1 MRKYLDANIIANTKD
16 MPKDEWLKKRKCGI
30 GGSDASSIL
39 GFNPYKSSMAV
50 YLDKIDDEIR
60 FAHVANGLKGEPVAQ
75 NCYANLLG
83 DSKGKT
89 VAQNINAN
97 KESGSKEKVDVQNCH
112 IQSEE
117 AQEDEIRYAHV
128 LGGLKDKPVAQ
139 DSDAHRDSGLK
150 DKPVDQN
157 SDDKFDKDLKEDYF
171 IQDDKNSYKMELSNK
186 LKSFVANE
194 FTLKTGKKVRNI
206 NGILRNDKY
215 PFAIA
220 NIDRAVVGE
229 KAFLECKVTNS
240 YSKKVWQMGV
250 PIHYQ
255 IQVNH
260 YMAVT
265 GATHCYVAALIG
277 NEELIIHRIDRDE
290 EIIDEIMKLEAMF
303 WDKCILGGEIPAPD
317 GSLDYSIV
325 LQGLYKDSKDEEL
338 ILFEQEKLLDR
349 YDEITAIYKEI
360 EVERKKIEQYI
371 QVQMKEYEVGF
382 IGDRRI
388 TWKKQSRNTIDT
400 KKLKKEYPEIAA
412 ECMKTTTSRVFRL

>member
-1 MRKYLDANIIANTKD
+1 MRKYLDACIVYETKD
-16 MPKDEWLKKRKCGI
+16 MSKEQWLEARKCGI
-30 GGSDASSIL
+30 GGSDAASVVS
-39 GFNPYKSSMAV
+39 V
-50 YLDKIDDEIR
+50 YI
-60 FAHVANGLKGEPVAQ
+60 
-75 NCYANLLG
+75 
-83 DSKGKT
+83 
-89 VAQNINAN
+89 
-97 KESGSKEKVDVQNCH
+97 EKVDYIHGV
-112 IQSEE
+112 SM
-117 AQEDEIRYAHV
+117 
-128 LGGLKDKPVAQ
+128 
-139 DSDAHRDSGLK
+139 S
-150 DKPVDQN
+150 
-157 SDDKFDKDLKEDYF
+157 
-171 IQDDKNSYKMELSNK
+171 DKNINGCKKDSSNEEVNYRMELGNK
-186 LKSFVANE
+186 LEDFVANE
-194 FTLKTGKKVRNI
+194 FSLKTGLKVRNV
-206 NGILRNDKY
+206 NGILKNDKY

-360 EVERKKIEQYI
+360 EQYI

>member
-60 FAHVANGLKGEPVAQ
+60 FAHVANGSKGEPVAQ

-139 DSDAHRDSGLK
+139 DSDAHRDSDLK

>member
-1 MRKYLDANIIANTKD
+1 MRKYLDAYIVHETKD
-16 MPKDEWLKKRKCGI
+16 MSKEQWLEARKCGI
-30 GGSDASSIL
+30 GGSDAASIL
-39 GFNPYKSSMAV
+39 GLNPYKSSVSV
-50 YLDKIDDEIR
+50 YI
-60 FAHVANGLKGEPVAQ
+60 
-75 NCYANLLG
+75 
-83 DSKGKT
+83 
-89 VAQNINAN
+89 
-97 KESGSKEKVDVQNCH
+97 EKVDYIHGVSMSDKNINGCK
-112 IQSEE
+112 IDNSNEE
-117 AQEDEIRYAHV
+117 ANYR
-128 LGGLKDKPVAQ
+128 
-139 DSDAHRDSGLK
+139 
-150 DKPVDQN
+150 
-157 SDDKFDKDLKEDYF
+157 
-171 IQDDKNSYKMELSNK
+171 MELGNK
-186 LKSFVANE
+186 LEDFVANE
-194 FTLKTGKKVRNI
+194 FSLKTGLKVRNV
-206 NGILRNDKY
+206 NGILKNDKY

-303 WDKCILGGEIPAPD
+303 WDKCILGGEIPPPD

-360 EVERKKIEQYI
+360 EVERKTIEQYR
-371 QVQMKEYEVGF
+371 QAQMKEYEGGF

-388 TWKKQSRNTIDT
+388 TWKK
-400 KKLKKEYPEIAA
+400 
-412 ECMKTTTSRVFRL
+412 

>member
-1 MRKYLDANIIANTKD
+1 MRKYLDACIVHETKD
-16 MPKDEWLKKRKCGI
+16 MSKEQWLEARKCGI
-30 GGSDASSIL
+30 GGSDAASIL
-39 GFNPYKSSMAV
+39 GLNPYKSSVSV
-50 YLDKIDDEIR
+50 YI
-60 FAHVANGLKGEPVAQ
+60 
-75 NCYANLLG
+75 
-83 DSKGKT
+83 
-89 VAQNINAN
+89 
-97 KESGSKEKVDVQNCH
+97 EKVDYIHGVSMSDKNINGCK
-112 IQSEE
+112 IDNSNEE
-117 AQEDEIRYAHV
+117 ANYR
-128 LGGLKDKPVAQ
+128 
-139 DSDAHRDSGLK
+139 
-150 DKPVDQN
+150 
-157 SDDKFDKDLKEDYF
+157 
-171 IQDDKNSYKMELSNK
+171 MELGNK
-186 LKSFVANE
+186 LEDFVANE
-194 FTLKTGKKVRNI
+194 FSLKTGLKVRNV
-206 NGILRNDKY
+206 NGILKNDKY

-400 KKLKKEYPEIAA
+400 KKLKKEY
-412 ECMKTTTSRVFRL
+412 

>member
-1 MRKYLDANIIANTKD
+1 MRKYLDAYVAYETKD
-16 MPKDEWLKKRKCGI
+16 MSKEQWLEARKSGI
-30 GGSDASSIL
+30 GGSDAASVL
-39 GFNPYKSSMAV
+39 GLNPYKSSVSV
-50 YLDKIDDEIR
+50 YI
-60 FAHVANGLKGEPVAQ
+60 
-75 NCYANLLG
+75 
-83 DSKGKT
+83 
-89 VAQNINAN
+89 
-97 KESGSKEKVDVQNCH
+97 EKVDYIHGISMSDKEINGCKKD
-112 IQSEE
+112 SSN
-117 AQEDEIRYAHV
+117 DEVNYR
-128 LGGLKDKPVAQ
+128 
-139 DSDAHRDSGLK
+139 
-150 DKPVDQN
+150 
-157 SDDKFDKDLKEDYF
+157 
-171 IQDDKNSYKMELSNK
+171 MELGNK
-186 LKSFVANE
+186 LEDFVANE
-194 FTLKTGKKVRNI
+194 FSLRTGLKVRNV
-206 NGILRNDKY
+206 NGILKNDKY

-290 EIIDEIMKLEAMF
+290 EIIDEIMKIEAMF

-349 YDEITAIYKEI
+349 YDEITEIYKEI

-400 KKLKKEYPEIAA
+400 KKLKNEYPEIAA
-412 ECMKTTTSRVFRL
+412 ECMKITTSRVFRMN

>member
-1 MRKYLDANIIANTKD
+1 MRKYLDACIVYETKD
-16 MPKDEWLKKRKCGI
+16 MSKEQWLEARKCGI
-30 GGSDASSIL
+30 GGSDAASIL
-39 GFNPYKSSMAV
+39 GLNPYKSSVSV
-50 YLDKIDDEIR
+50 YI
-60 FAHVANGLKGEPVAQ
+60 
-75 NCYANLLG
+75 
-83 DSKGKT
+83 
-89 VAQNINAN
+89 
-97 KESGSKEKVDVQNCH
+97 EKVDYIHGVSMSDKNINGCK
-112 IQSEE
+112 IDNSNEE
-117 AQEDEIRYAHV
+117 ANYR
-128 LGGLKDKPVAQ
+128 
-139 DSDAHRDSGLK
+139 
-150 DKPVDQN
+150 
-157 SDDKFDKDLKEDYF
+157 
-171 IQDDKNSYKMELSNK
+171 MELGNK
-186 LKSFVANE
+186 LEDFVANE
-194 FTLKTGKKVRNI
+194 FSLKTGLKVRNV
-206 NGILRNDKY
+206 NGILKNDKY

-412 ECMKTTTSRVFRL
+412 ECMKTTASRVFRL

>member
-1 MRKYLDANIIANTKD
+1 MRKYLDACIVYETKD
-16 MPKDEWLKKRKCGI
+16 MSKEQWLEARKCGI
-30 GGSDASSIL
+30 GGSDAASVL
-39 GFNPYKSSMAV
+39 GLNPYKSSVSV
-50 YLDKIDDEIR
+50 YI
-60 FAHVANGLKGEPVAQ
+60 
-75 NCYANLLG
+75 
-83 DSKGKT
+83 
-89 VAQNINAN
+89 
-97 KESGSKEKVDVQNCH
+97 EKVDYIHGVSM
-112 IQSEE
+112 SEKN
-117 AQEDEIRYAHV
+117 IN
-128 LGGLKDKPVAQ
+128 GCKKDSSNEEVNY
-139 DSDAHRDSGLK
+139 R
-150 DKPVDQN
+150 
-157 SDDKFDKDLKEDYF
+157 
-171 IQDDKNSYKMELSNK
+171 MELGNK
-186 LKSFVANE
+186 LEDFVANE
-194 FTLKTGKKVRNI
+194 FSLKTGLKVRNV
-206 NGILRNDKY
+206 NGILKNDKY

-240 YSKKVWQMGV
+240 YSKKVWQRGV

-412 ECMKTTTSRVFRL
+412 ECMKTTTSRVFRMN

>member
-1 MRKYLDANIIANTKD
+1 MRKYLDAYIVHETKD
-16 MPKDEWLKKRKCGI
+16 MSKEQWLEARKCGI
-30 GGSDASSIL
+30 GGSDAASIL
-39 GFNPYKSSMAV
+39 GLNPYKSSVSV
-50 YLDKIDDEIR
+50 YI
-60 FAHVANGLKGEPVAQ
+60 
-75 NCYANLLG
+75 
-83 DSKGKT
+83 
-89 VAQNINAN
+89 
-97 KESGSKEKVDVQNCH
+97 EKVDYIHGVSMSDKNINGCK
-112 IQSEE
+112 IDNSNEE
-117 AQEDEIRYAHV
+117 ANYR
-128 LGGLKDKPVAQ
+128 
-139 DSDAHRDSGLK
+139 
-150 DKPVDQN
+150 
-157 SDDKFDKDLKEDYF
+157 
-171 IQDDKNSYKMELSNK
+171 MELGNK
-186 LKSFVANE
+186 LEDFVANE
-194 FTLKTGKKVRNI
+194 FSLKTSLKVRNV
-206 NGILRNDKY
+206 NGILKNDKY

-400 KKLKKEYPEIAA
+400 KKLKKEY
-412 ECMKTTTSRVFRL
+412 

>member
-1 MRKYLDANIIANTKD
+1 MRKYLDAYIVHETKD
-16 MPKDEWLKKRKCGI
+16 MSKEQWLEARKCGI
-30 GGSDASSIL
+30 GGSDAASIL
-39 GFNPYKSSMAV
+39 GLNPYKSSVSV
-50 YLDKIDDEIR
+50 YI
-60 FAHVANGLKGEPVAQ
+60 
-75 NCYANLLG
+75 
-83 DSKGKT
+83 
-89 VAQNINAN
+89 
-97 KESGSKEKVDVQNCH
+97 EKVDYIHGVSMSDKNINGCK
-112 IQSEE
+112 IDNSNEE
-117 AQEDEIRYAHV
+117 ANYR
-128 LGGLKDKPVAQ
+128 
-139 DSDAHRDSGLK
+139 
-150 DKPVDQN
+150 
-157 SDDKFDKDLKEDYF
+157 
-171 IQDDKNSYKMELSNK
+171 MELGNK
-186 LKSFVANE
+186 LEDFVANE
-194 FTLKTGKKVRNI
+194 FSLKTGLKVRNV
-206 NGILRNDKY
+206 NGILKNDKY

-412 ECMKTTTSRVFRL
+412 ECMKTTASRVFRL

>member
-1 MRKYLDANIIANTKD
+1 MRKYLDACIVYETKD
-16 MPKDEWLKKRKCGI
+16 MSKEQWLEARKCGI
-30 GGSDASSIL
+30 GGSDAASVL
-39 GFNPYKSSMAV
+39 GLNPYKSSVSV
-50 YLDKIDDEIR
+50 YI
-60 FAHVANGLKGEPVAQ
+60 
-75 NCYANLLG
+75 
-83 DSKGKT
+83 
-89 VAQNINAN
+89 
-97 KESGSKEKVDVQNCH
+97 EKVDYIHGVSM
-112 IQSEE
+112 SEKN
-117 AQEDEIRYAHV
+117 IN
-128 LGGLKDKPVAQ
+128 GCKKDSSNEEVNY
-139 DSDAHRDSGLK
+139 R
-150 DKPVDQN
+150 
-157 SDDKFDKDLKEDYF
+157 
-171 IQDDKNSYKMELSNK
+171 MELGIK
-186 LKSFVANE
+186 LEDFVANE
-194 FTLKTGKKVRNI
+194 FSLKTGLKVRNV
-206 NGILRNDKY
+206 NGILKNDKY

-338 ILFEQEKLLDR
+338 ILFEQDKLLDR

-400 KKLKKEYPEIAA
+400 KKLKKEYQEIAA

>member
-39 GFNPYKSSMAV
+39 GFNPYKSSIAV

-60 FAHVANGLKGEPVAQ
+60 FAHVANGSKGEPVAQ

-277 NEELIIHRIDRDE
+277 NEELIIHRTDRDE

>member
-1 MRKYLDANIIANTKD
+1 MSQKKISGCKKD
-16 MPKDEWLKKRKCGI
+16 N
-30 GGSDASSIL
+30 S
-39 GFNPYKSSMAV
+39 N
-50 YLDKIDDEIR
+50 
-60 FAHVANGLKGEPVAQ
+60 
-75 NCYANLLG
+75 
-83 DSKGKT
+83 
-89 VAQNINAN
+89 
-97 KESGSKEKVDVQNCH
+97 
-112 IQSEE
+112 EE
-117 AQEDEIRYAHV
+117 VNYR
-128 LGGLKDKPVAQ
+128 
-139 DSDAHRDSGLK
+139 
-150 DKPVDQN
+150 
-157 SDDKFDKDLKEDYF
+157 
-171 IQDDKNSYKMELSNK
+171 MELGNK
-186 LKSFVANE
+186 LEDFVANE
-194 FTLKTGKKVRNI
+194 FSLKTGLKVRNV
-206 NGILRNDKY
+206 NGILKNDKY

-360 EVERKKIEQYI
+360 DVERKKIEQYI

-412 ECMKTTTSRVFRL
+412 ECMKTTTSRVFRMN

>member
-1 MRKYLDANIIANTKD
+1 MRKYLDAYIVHETKD
-16 MPKDEWLKKRKCGI
+16 MSKEQWLEARKCGI
-30 GGSDASSIL
+30 GGSDAASIL
-39 GFNPYKSSMAV
+39 GLNPYKSSVSV
-50 YLDKIDDEIR
+50 YI
-60 FAHVANGLKGEPVAQ
+60 
-75 NCYANLLG
+75 
-83 DSKGKT
+83 
-89 VAQNINAN
+89 
-97 KESGSKEKVDVQNCH
+97 EKVDYIHGVSMSDKNINGCK
-112 IQSEE
+112 IDNSNEE
-117 AQEDEIRYAHV
+117 ANYR
-128 LGGLKDKPVAQ
+128 
-139 DSDAHRDSGLK
+139 
-150 DKPVDQN
+150 
-157 SDDKFDKDLKEDYF
+157 
-171 IQDDKNSYKMELSNK
+171 MELGNK
-186 LKSFVANE
+186 LEDFVANE
-194 FTLKTGKKVRNI
+194 FSLKTGLKVRNV
-206 NGILRNDKY
+206 NGILKNDKY

-349 YDEITAIYKEI
+349 YDEITEIYKEI

-412 ECMKTTTSRVFRL
+412 ECMKITTSRVFRMN

>member
-1 MRKYLDANIIANTKD
+1 MRKYLDAYIVHETKD
-16 MPKDEWLKKRKCGI
+16 MSKEQWLEARKCGI
-30 GGSDASSIL
+30 GGSDAASIL
-39 GFNPYKSSMAV
+39 GLNPYKSSVSV
-50 YLDKIDDEIR
+50 YI
-60 FAHVANGLKGEPVAQ
+60 
-75 NCYANLLG
+75 
-83 DSKGKT
+83 
-89 VAQNINAN
+89 
-97 KESGSKEKVDVQNCH
+97 EKVDYIHGVSM
-112 IQSEE
+112 SEKN
-117 AQEDEIRYAHV
+117 IN
-128 LGGLKDKPVAQ
+128 GCKKD
-139 DSDAHRDSGLK
+139 
-150 DKPVDQN
+150 N
-157 SDDKFDKDLKEDYF
+157 SNEEVNYR
-171 IQDDKNSYKMELSNK
+171 MELGNK
-186 LKSFVANE
+186 LEDFVANE
-194 FTLKTGKKVRNI
+194 FSLKTGLKVRNV
-206 NGILRNDKY
+206 NGILKNDKY

-412 ECMKTTTSRVFRL
+412 ECMKTTASRVFRL

>member
-60 FAHVANGLKGEPVAQ
+60 FAHVANGSKGEPVAQ

-150 DKPVDQN
+150 DKSVDQN

-349 YDEITAIYKEI
+349 YDEITEIYKEI

-382 IGDRRI
+382 YWG
-388 TWKKQSRNTIDT
+388 
-400 KKLKKEYPEIAA
+400 
-412 ECMKTTTSRVFRL
+412 

>member
-1 MRKYLDANIIANTKD
+1 MRKYLDACIVYETKD
-16 MPKDEWLKKRKCGI
+16 MSKEQWLEARKCGI
-30 GGSDASSIL
+30 GGSDAASVL
-39 GFNPYKSSMAV
+39 GLNPYKSSVSV
-50 YLDKIDDEIR
+50 YI
-60 FAHVANGLKGEPVAQ
+60 
-75 NCYANLLG
+75 
-83 DSKGKT
+83 
-89 VAQNINAN
+89 
-97 KESGSKEKVDVQNCH
+97 EKVDYIHGV
-112 IQSEE
+112 SM
-117 AQEDEIRYAHV
+117 
-128 LGGLKDKPVAQ
+128 
-139 DSDAHRDSGLK
+139 S
-150 DKPVDQN
+150 
-157 SDDKFDKDLKEDYF
+157 
-171 IQDDKNSYKMELSNK
+171 DKNINGCKKDSSNEEVNYRMELGNK
-186 LKSFVANE
+186 LEDFVANE
-194 FTLKTGKKVRNI
+194 FSLKTGLKVRNV
-206 NGILRNDKY
+206 NGILKNDKY

-412 ECMKTTTSRVFRL
+412 ECMKTTTFRVFRL